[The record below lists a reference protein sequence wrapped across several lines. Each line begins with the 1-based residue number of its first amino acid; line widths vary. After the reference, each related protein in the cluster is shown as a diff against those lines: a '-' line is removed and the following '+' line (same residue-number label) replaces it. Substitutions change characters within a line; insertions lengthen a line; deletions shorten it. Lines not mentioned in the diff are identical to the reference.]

1 MMGWDDEDAAACE
14 EARQGASAASDF
26 KVLLWFLI
34 TAALGSLALVGKIVF
49 GLF

>member
-1 MMGWDDEDAAACE
+1 MRLRAKKR
-14 EARQGASAASDF
+14 ARARPRPRI

-34 TAALGSLALVGKIVF
+34 PAALGSLALVGKIVF